1 MKHMKPLA
9 TLLGP
14 VLVIFAASVALEAAP
29 GAFYVAPNGSDQ
41 WSGRSPKPDAAGK
54 DGPFATIPAALQ
66 AARAAKQKPETVP
79 NGVTVYL
86 RAGTYELAEPIVL
99 RPEDSGLNARQPL
112 TIAAYQGER
121 PVLSGGR
128 RISNWQSIP
137 GRPGLWQAEVAD
149 AQAGRWQFRQLFVNG
164 ERRQRARTPN
174 QGFFRIQGE
183 SPQDKPVKLK
193 FKPGDIKP
201 EWAQDGEVEVVAF
214 LAWGDLR
221 MQIRAVDPTANVAT
235 LSGDPRPS
243 NREANAQYYI
253 ENAPDALDQPGEWYL
268 DRKSGVVTYWA
279 LPGEDLRSAEVIAP
293 RIEDLLI
300 MYANFEAQKAVQH
313 VGLRGLTF
321 SHTDYKLG
329 NQGYADTQAAIMVRG
344 NVRAEG
350 AQDCWIEDC
359 VFSHLAGYA
368 LELGRA
374 CQRVRVT
381 GNEMFDLGAGGVR
394 LGEAAVRPTPFELS
408 HHLEVTDNHIHH
420 GGLIYAP
427 AVGVFI
433 LHSGQNR
440 VAHNDIHHLY
450 YTAVSVG
457 WNWGYQETPCRENII
472 EFNHL
477 HDLGQFLLSDM
488 GAVYSLGIQ
497 KGTVI
502 RNNLVHDV
510 NAFTYGGWGL
520 YTDEGSSDILL
531 ENNVVYRCKSAGFHQ
546 HYGRDNIVRNNIFAL
561 SRESQLMRSLE
572 EAHRSFFF
580 TNNIVYFDSGN
591 LLGSAWSNDHY
602 DMDGNV
608 YWDTRL
614 AGTEVPKLFAGA
626 TLTEWRQRGHDLHS
640 VIADP
645 LFVDPKNLDFRL
657 KKESPALKLGF
668 KPIDLS
674 SVGVRPKNQHRQR

>member
-1 MKHMKPLA
+1 
-9 TLLGP
+9 
-14 VLVIFAASVALEAAP
+14 
-29 GAFYVAPNGSDQ
+29 
-41 WSGRSPKPDAAGK
+41 
-54 DGPFATIPAALQ
+54 
-66 AARAAKQKPETVP
+66 
-79 NGVTVYL
+79 
-86 RAGTYELAEPIVL
+86 
-99 RPEDSGLNARQPL
+99 L

-221 MQIRAVDPTANVAT
+221 MQIRAVDETANVAT

-561 SRESQLMRSLE
+561 SRESQLMRSRE